1 MVGWAALMRTARGH
15 NPRTLA
21 KLCEKDY
28 WSSVTK
34 QRLWRGKPVA
44 KCAGRRV
51 QVHSRLEAIM
61 SLLTITAILAAA
73 GNPGASTASFP
84 LSAGTKAVVWQAE
97 LAPAHYAMS
106 ALLAAYQP
114 RDPLYPDALDMT
126 GIDSVKHLSAIVAAM
141 NDDARAALLQA
152 TLNALNERLKQATG
166 ETRKWLEK
174 KKKIVE
180 GAIAKL
186 GR

>member
-1 MVGWAALMRTARGH
+1 
-15 NPRTLA
+15 
-21 KLCEKDY
+21 
-28 WSSVTK
+28 
-34 QRLWRGKPVA
+34 
-44 KCAGRRV
+44 
-51 QVHSRLEAIM
+51 M
-61 SLLTITAILAAA
+61 SLMTIVTILTAA
-73 GNPGASTASFP
+73 GNPGPSTASFA
-84 LSAGTKAVVWQAE
+84 LSIEAGAVVWQAE
-97 LAPAHYAMS
+97 LVPAHYAMS

-152 TLNALNERLKQATG
+152 TLNALNQRISQATG

>member
-1 MVGWAALMRTARGH
+1 
-15 NPRTLA
+15 
-21 KLCEKDY
+21 
-28 WSSVTK
+28 
-34 QRLWRGKPVA
+34 
-44 KCAGRRV
+44 
-51 QVHSRLEAIM
+51 M
-61 SLLTITAILAAA
+61 SLIILAALSVSA
-73 GNPGASTASFP
+73 ASPDIPADYSRQATAPYMLGA
-84 LSAGTKAVVWQAE
+84 V
-97 LAPAHYAMS
+97 MI
-106 ALLAAYQP
+106 AAYQP

-152 TLNALNERLKQATG
+152 TLNALNLRISQATG

>member
-1 MVGWAALMRTARGH
+1 ML
-15 NPRTLA
+15 
-21 KLCEKDY
+21 
-28 WSSVTK
+28 
-34 QRLWRGKPVA
+34 
-44 KCAGRRV
+44 
-51 QVHSRLEAIM
+51 
-61 SLLTITAILAAA
+61 LLTITAILAAA
-73 GNPGASTASFP
+73 GNSGASTASFS
-84 LSAGTKAVVWQAE
+84 LSAETKAVVWQTE
-97 LAPAHYAMS
+97 LAPAQYAMS
-106 ALLAAYQP
+106 ALLVAYQA
-114 RDPLYPDALDMT
+114 RDPLFPDALDMN

-152 TLNALNERLKQATG
+152 TLNALNQRISQATG